1 MTDCLEMQDAL
12 KERCAYLVFI
22 ASFFW
27 LHHRLVTKHINRR
40 QNPRLIKQKYRRD
53 LVDVS
58 KTGISNNDVVNEA
71 IDNIVAQS
79 SGSGSGTANASTSI
93 PRLLQKRREREG
105 SGDDDRREVKTEH

>member
-1 MTDCLEMQDAL
+1 MIDCAEMQDAL

-27 LHHRLVTKHINRR
+27 LHQLVTKHINRR
-40 QNPRLIKQKYRRD
+40 TNPRLIKQKYRRD

-79 SGSGSGTANASTSI
+79 SGSGSGTALASTAI
-93 PRLLQKRREREG
+93 PRLLQKRRERES
-105 SGDDDRREVKTEH
+105 SGEDDKREVRTEH